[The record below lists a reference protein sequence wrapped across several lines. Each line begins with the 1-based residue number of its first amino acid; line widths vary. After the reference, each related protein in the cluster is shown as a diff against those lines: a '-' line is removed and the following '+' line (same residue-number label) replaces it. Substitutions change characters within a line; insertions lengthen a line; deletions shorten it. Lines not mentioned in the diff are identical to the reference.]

1 MPRAQHLSLRRSP
14 RLSISKCLSKA
25 AADNV
30 IVLGRTLARVKST
43 GKKFDSEWIHVF
55 TFKDGKLERFQ
66 EFYDTAVIVEAFAA

>member
-1 MPRAQHLSLRRSP
+1 MFEPRQFF
-14 RLSISKCLSKA
+14 A

-30 IVLGRTLARVKST
+30 IVFGRTQARVKIT
-43 GKKFDSEWIHVF
+43 GRKFDSEWVHIF